1 MNPLEAAVLEVE
13 GRVAVLTSKIDHYST
28 KYNRDQ

>member
-1 MNPLEAAVLEVE
+1 VDAAVELES
-13 GRVAVLTSKIDHYST
+13 RVTVLTSKIDHYST